1 MILAMNIKKAFSE
14 YKEKR
19 TNWLYDHM
27 WVKRGLENLLA
38 FLLCTISAF
47 IFAFGFNS
55 CLDLGSFANEVKT
68 TYDLPYSYQKIA
80 SGGVSGISQV
90 IVLFMEVIYEAINGI
105 GSSQGVFPE
114 SLLYS
119 ILYFVVNV
127 PVLILAWVGIGKR
140 FTIFTLI
147 NVIET
152 SLFIKLLSC
161 ENLEVMQEIALFVA
175 RNGGI
180 LSRALLG
187 GVCTGLS
194 CAICF
199 KIDASS
205 GGVDIIAYYIALK
218 KRTLVGKYSFIMNGV
233 TLVCFTLLIITKEG
247 WANPNV
253 VASHLGGAF
262 YSVLYIL
269 ISKIVIDTINVR
281 NKKMKVEIVTN
292 RKDLG
297 EFLIESVPHGATMV
311 VGTGVYTGKERY
323 IFTMVVSSYELSHL
337 IKLIKKEDST
347 AFVQVIP
354 LNSVTGRFYTKPVR

>member
-1 MILAMNIKKAFSE
+1 MNIKKAIAE

-27 WVKRGLENLLA
+27 WVKRGLENSLA
-38 FLLCTISAF
+38 FLLCTISAI
-47 IFAFGFNS
+47 IFAFGFN
-55 CLDLGSFANEVKT
+55 CCMDLGSFASMAKELEPN
-68 TYDLPYSYQKIA
+68 LNFQKIV

-90 IVLFMEVIYEAINGI
+90 IVLSIEVIYEAINGV
-105 GSSQGVFPE
+105 GSSKGVLPE

-119 ILYFVVNV
+119 VLYFVINI

-147 NVIET
+147 NVLET
-152 SLFIKLLSC
+152 SLFMKLLNC
-161 ENLEVMQEIALFVA
+161 ENLEVMQQIALFIA
-175 RNGGI
+175 KNGGI

-194 CAICF
+194 CAIAF
-199 KIDASS
+199 KIDAST

-218 KRTLVGKYSFIMNGV
+218 KKTLVGKYNFIMNSV

-247 WANPNV
+247 WTDPAV
-253 VASHLGGAF
+253 VASHIGGAF
-262 YSVLYIL
+262 YSVMYIL
-269 ISKIVIDTINVR
+269 ISKILIDTINVR
-281 NKKMKVEIVTN
+281 NKKMKVEIVTG

-337 IKLIKKEDST
+337 MKLIKKEDST

-354 LNSVTGRFYTKPVR
+354 LNSVSGRFYTKPIR